1 MVGGFLM
8 AVLGVVYLIFE
19 DKIMVNF
26 GDSRPSRKNETISR
40 TLIGIQVSKCRG
52 LRWFELRLWR

>member
-1 MVGGFLM
+1 M
-8 AVLGVVYLIFE
+8 AALGVVYLVFE

-40 TLIGIQVSKCRG
+40 TLIGVQVSQSRG
-52 LRWFELRLWR
+52 LRRFRWRLWQ

>member
-1 MVGGFLM
+1 M
-8 AVLGVVYLIFE
+8 AALGVVYLIFE

-40 TLIGIQVSKCRG
+40 SLIGIQVSKSCGPRQFRLG
-52 LRWFELRLWR
+52 LWQRD

>member
-1 MVGGFLM
+1 M
-8 AVLGVVYLIFE
+8 AALGVVYLIFE

-40 TLIGIQVSKCRG
+40 TLIGIQVSKYRG
-52 LRWFELRLWR
+52 LQWFHSRLV